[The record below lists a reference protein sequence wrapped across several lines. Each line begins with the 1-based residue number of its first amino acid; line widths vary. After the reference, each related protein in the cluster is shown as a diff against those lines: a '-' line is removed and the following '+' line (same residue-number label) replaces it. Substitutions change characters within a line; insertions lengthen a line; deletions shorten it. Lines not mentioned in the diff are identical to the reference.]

1 MIVFNEDIH
10 DEFEK
15 LQRKKREKKKRHT
28 QDAPT
33 ITIEAVNEESV

>member
-15 LQRKKREKKKRHT
+15 IQRKKRDKKKRHT
-28 QDAPT
+28 QVAPT
-33 ITIEAVNEESV
+33 ITIEAIN